1 MVGAG
6 LVAAQSELCSYVETV
21 SLWSNGQRHLLKLNI
36 DQHYSQ
42 WNVTFT
48 FNADVTFEVLTT
60 WPPVAG
66 DMGVCAGVE
75 GRRDEAVQ
83 RHVQPHQQVLQ
94 QRAVP
99 VPVSGAGIPH
109 PLPARQQS
117 LSR

>member
-1 MVGAG
+1 MAGAG

-60 WPPVAG
+60 LAPCSRRHAS
-66 DMGVCAGVE
+66 VCRR
-75 GRRDEAVQ
+75 GRAT
-83 RHVQPHQQVLQ
+83 
-94 QRAVP
+94 
-99 VPVSGAGIPH
+99 
-109 PLPARQQS
+109 
-117 LSR
+117 